1 MASHYTD
8 PRDFILHIRSEL
20 IAEYLKKQHGVDFP
34 VGKKGETREECA
46 DRFMECRA
54 AYYEAGIAIHEL
66 TLRAKELY
74 LSPKA
79 TVDDKRL
86 LLSYVFSEIS
96 LNNKKITAKHTY
108 AFEFLAEWMPKV
120 NKNFEPTKNPS
131 VSGASSVVISST
143 IEPMAPEANKNFEP
157 QKTLILRHD
166 SDVLDQNHDNC
177 SAARTRTHNFVLPFS
192 TSA

>member
-120 NKNFEPTKNPS
+120 NKNFEP
-131 VSGASSVVISST
+131 
-143 IEPMAPEANKNFEP
+143 